1 MKNYREKL
9 IEAFNEYV
17 KECSDTDDAYM
28 FISFNKEDH
37 TMQIESK
44 NTSGL
49 YPLFAND
56 PETDDENA
64 EKINFFKSQLTALI
78 LLSLTTNKELREY
91 FKRTIAM
98 VDMIDEFKNTL
109 KGEDSGEDKTKNNL
123 KKLN

>member
-9 IEAFNEYV
+9 IDAFNEYV

-44 NTSGL
+44 NTAGL

-56 PETDDENA
+56 PEIDDENA
-64 EKINFFKSQLTALI
+64 EKVNFFKSQIIALI
-78 LLSLTTNKELREY
+78 LLSLTTNKELKEY
-91 FKRTIAM
+91 FKRTIATM
-98 VDMIDEFKNTL
+98 DMIDEFTNIL
-109 KGEDSGEDKTKNNL
+109 KGEGSGEDEAKNNL